1 MRTVPRDCSLRLGLQ
16 KKIDD
21 DLKREAELLSEL
33 PNQQVKFLILK
44 WSMCQKANFILRT
57 NPPHLVQDFVQQF
70 TALKKLVLSSILKFP
85 NNNIP
90 DIIWKQACLN
100 ISDGG
105 LGLQDLLQVS
115 KGAFVASVVECAE
128 FVEDI
133 FPGYKESIKDVNHH
147 TGILMNQCLQNINSI
162 ITDAPDYGGG
172 TYKLIKF
179 EDIDNAL
186 ETLDKSEGTLQSYIN
201 SWHKEA
207 RLKKFEQDLVQSP
220 ADNCKLAW
228 FVSIRCS
235 YAGKWLDTCPKTD
248 KFTLSNALFI
258 SAMRYRLLLDQP
270 TVSPGSRC
278 NCYRRPLIDS
288 QGHHLATHCGKDG
301 FRNKTHDS
309 VVLVLKE
316 MLNRASLVTRRE
328 ELGCF
333 READPNSNERPDLS
347 VLNFPEMRKL
357 VIDVQVTCPI
367 PGDKSLTLNQAVIPG
382 RAAKTAY
389 DRKTHKYTALCN
401 TNNLEFLPFI
411 IESTGRLH
419 EKADEFFKKV
429 IAIMSENTAVH
440 QSILS
445 SYWQSRLSMCLQ
457 SQISQAIVTR
467 AQHINGGRCGQNNYD
482 LSLNFISS
490 FPVLG

>member
-1 MRTVPRDCSLRLGLQ
+1 
-16 KKIDD
+16 
-21 DLKREAELLSEL
+21 
-33 PNQQVKFLILK
+33 
-44 WSMCQKANFILRT
+44 
-57 NPPHLVQDFVQQF
+57 
-70 TALKKLVLSSILKFP
+70 
-85 NNNIP
+85 
-90 DIIWKQACLN
+90 
-100 ISDGG
+100 
-105 LGLQDLLQVS
+105 
-115 KGAFVASVVECAE
+115 
-128 FVEDI
+128 
-133 FPGYKESIKDVNHH
+133 
-147 TGILMNQCLQNINSI
+147 
-162 ITDAPDYGGG
+162 
-172 TYKLIKF
+172 
-179 EDIDNAL
+179 
-186 ETLDKSEGTLQSYIN
+186 
-201 SWHKEA
+201 
-207 RLKKFEQDLVQSP
+207 
-220 ADNCKLAW
+220 
-228 FVSIRCS
+228 
-235 YAGKWLDTCPKTD
+235 
-248 KFTLSNALFI
+248 
-258 SAMRYRLLLDQP
+258 
-270 TVSPGSRC
+270 
-278 NCYRRPLIDS
+278 
-288 QGHHLATHCGKDG
+288 
-301 FRNKTHDS
+301 
-309 VVLVLKE
+309 